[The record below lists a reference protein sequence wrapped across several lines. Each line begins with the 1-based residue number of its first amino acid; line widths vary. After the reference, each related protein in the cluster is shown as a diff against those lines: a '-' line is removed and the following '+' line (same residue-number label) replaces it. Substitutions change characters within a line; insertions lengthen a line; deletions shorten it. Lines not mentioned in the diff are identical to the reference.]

1 MEQPLSSTFKKM
13 WAINKASWLEIQ
25 LHADCDPPPCLG
37 VSSGN
42 VNEGDMNPH
51 AWLAWILLLNITH
64 FHSSP
69 TYSVP
74 WRVKQTQLLCP
85 KAFTLILEKTVK
97 CQDPSLFQC
106 GPFYHF
112 TSQGFILYIL
122 CEVCCRGRKR
132 LCRAMPVFVFVF
144 LNACTC

>member
-1 MEQPLSSTFKKM
+1 MDQPLSSTFKKM

-25 LHADCDPPPCLG
+25 LHADCDPPPWLG
-37 VSSGN
+37 VNSGN

-64 FHSSP
+64 FLSSP

-74 WRVKQTQLLCP
+74 WRVKQTQLLCL
-85 KAFTLILEKTVK
+85 KAFTLILEETVK
-97 CQDPSLFQC
+97 CQDPSLFQL

-112 TSQGFILYIL
+112 TSQRFILYTL
-122 CEVCCRGRKR
+122 CVAFCRERKR
-132 LCRAMPVFVFVF
+132 LWRAMSVFMFVF